1 MYRSVDAIARRTR
14 LQQRRREQL
23 LPPLASSSWSRIEAP
38 AVPVSTPVEAMSS
51 LTLDN
56 DVRAVLQEAEDLLNE
71 VPSLKSA
78 DKQQAESS
86 SSDKQQAE
94 SSSLQA
100 ESSSAQSLDEELQ
113 AVLREADEL
122 LTDYGH
128 SENEPAD
135 EYNDATLQAMVAD
148 INKQYKKIMGNTR
161 LLRRSS
167 RKAMRFYYLHSEQ
180 PSHQMVTRARRALVF
195 DNNRDVCV

>member
-71 VPSLKSA
+71 VPSLKPE
-78 DKQQAESS
+78 DKQVESS
-86 SSDKQQAE
+86 SSDKQ
-94 SSSLQA
+94 QA

-122 LTDYGH
+122 LTDYGY

-135 EYNDATLQAMVAD
+135 EYTDATLEAMVAD

>member
-71 VPSLKSA
+71 VPSLKP
-78 DKQQAESS
+78 DDMQAESS
-86 SSDKQQAE
+86 SLQAE

>member
-71 VPSLKSA
+71 VPSLKP
-78 DKQQAESS
+78 D
-86 SSDKQQAE
+86 DMQAE

-195 DNNRDVCV
+195 DNNRDVCVNL